1 MKNDFKKLKTKIFL
15 QVIAVLAI
23 TVVVGM
29 LISRFFIYGIFR
41 GAISKGFITFCENV
55 LRIDNYIA
63 QYIYQWIFRNN
74 KKFWLII
81 GFIILFLMFFYFA
94 LSRFIH
100 YFNQISDS
108 IDKILDESE
117 QPIILVPELR
127 FMETKLNLL
136 KTTLKQRKNAAIESE
151 QRKNDLVVYL
161 AHDLKTPLTSVIGYL
176 SLLDEASDM
185 PIDQRAKYTSISLNK
200 ALRLEELINEFFE
213 ITRFNLQ
220 NITLEIEQIN
230 LSIMLEQLADEFY
243 PILEP
248 KNIKAVV
255 SVEEDILIR
264 GDANKLARVYNNILK
279 NAALYSYENST
290 IEIIVTRQDDQ
301 KVNIVFRNK
310 GRQISSHKLVT
321 IFERFYRLDSARSS
335 NTGGAG
341 LGLAIA
347 KEIVELHK
355 GTIEAYSNEEFT
367 EFVVTLPALS

>member
-29 LISRFFIYGIFR
+29 LISRFFIHGILQ
-41 GAISKGFITFCENV
+41 GSISKGFMGFFENV

-100 YFNQISDS
+100 YFNQISDG

-127 FMETKLNLL
+127 FMETKLNAL
-136 KTTLKQRKNAAIESE
+136 KATLKQRKNAAIESE

-185 PIDQRAKYTSISLNK
+185 PVDQRAKYTSISLNK
-200 ALRLEELINEFFE
+200 ASRLEELINEFFE

-243 PILEP
+243 PIFEL

-279 NAALYSYENST
+279 NAASYSYENST
-290 IEIIVTRQDDQ
+290 IEIIVIRQDDQ

-310 GRQISSHKLVT
+310 GRQISSHKLAT
-321 IFERFYRLDSARSS
+321 IFEKFYRLDSARSS
-335 NTGGAG
+335 NTGGVG

-367 EFVVTLPALS
+367 EFVVTLPTLS